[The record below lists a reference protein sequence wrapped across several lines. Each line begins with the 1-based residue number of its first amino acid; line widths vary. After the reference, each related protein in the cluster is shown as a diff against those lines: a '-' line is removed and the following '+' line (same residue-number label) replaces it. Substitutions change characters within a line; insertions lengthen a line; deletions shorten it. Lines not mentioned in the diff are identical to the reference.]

1 MGSNETA
8 VRLANRIDQDAIHSL
23 HATVLPIKSSHLK
36 NAKLIKN
43 VHLNTVVELE
53 STETGAIESVPF
65 DEISAHLHTDEEAD
79 SDIAVLSE
87 FSILPSFDCYTL
99 GSDLARLNVTILKN
113 LNFQLS
119 NAKIRELSSFMGR
132 VTVPLVKFLYG
143 DESGKVKH
151 SQSLAELVKDS
162 DDEKVRNKL
171 EGLASGLRVSLS
183 KLPTYIEKFGEFYLS
198 LAFFEG
204 LFIENRPKL
213 EQMLMWIDDA
223 AEHPHTRNNPESQK
237 AFSIAKGRV
246 QYLKENLEQRF
257 KYLNSITQVKWDRPN
272 FTEFEEMQ
280 KAIGSQHI
288 YLASGLCAVAVKVS
302 EWERQFPNAGGV
314 AEQCLEFVLVDLI
327 PGLDNLALM
336 LPEFEP
342 KI

>member
-113 LNFQLS
+113 LNFQL
-119 NAKIRELSSFMGR
+119 NPVGFDKLELELSNTSLPFSYS
-132 VTVPLVKFLYG
+132 VSSLY
-143 DESGKVKH
+143 
-151 SQSLAELVKDS
+151 
-162 DDEKVRNKL
+162 
-171 EGLASGLRVSLS
+171 
-183 KLPTYIEKFGEFYLS
+183 
-198 LAFFEG
+198 FF
-204 LFIENRPKL
+204 
-213 EQMLMWIDDA
+213 
-223 AEHPHTRNNPESQK
+223 
-237 AFSIAKGRV
+237 
-246 QYLKENLEQRF
+246 
-257 KYLNSITQVKWDRPN
+257 
-272 FTEFEEMQ
+272 
-280 KAIGSQHI
+280 
-288 YLASGLCAVAVKVS
+288 
-302 EWERQFPNAGGV
+302 
-314 AEQCLEFVLVDLI
+314 
-327 PGLDNLALM
+327 
-336 LPEFEP
+336 
-342 KI
+342 